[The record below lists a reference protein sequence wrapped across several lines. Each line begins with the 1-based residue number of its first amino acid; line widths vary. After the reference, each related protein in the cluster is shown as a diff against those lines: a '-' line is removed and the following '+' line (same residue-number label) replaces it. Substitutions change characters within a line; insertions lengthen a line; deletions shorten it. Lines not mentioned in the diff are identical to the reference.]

1 MFDAKGL
8 FINFIPPIG
17 KKGETSKMAGKRVD
31 LLLEKKKEEVGEGI
45 KRRGQGYTGVKKEV
59 DSRFF

>member
-8 FINFIPPIG
+8 FINFIPPID

-45 KRRGQGYTGVKKEV
+45 KRRGQGYTEVKEV
-59 DSRFF
+59 NSRFF

>member
-8 FINFIPPIG
+8 FINFIPPID

-31 LLLEKKKEEVGEGI
+31 LLLEKKKEEVGN
-45 KRRGQGYTGVKKEV
+45 
-59 DSRFF
+59 

>member
-8 FINFIPPIG
+8 FINFIPPID
-17 KKGETSKMAGKRVD
+17 KKGETSKMAGKRLD

-45 KRRGQGYTGVKKEV
+45 KRRGQGYTGVKEV
-59 DSRFF
+59 NSRFF